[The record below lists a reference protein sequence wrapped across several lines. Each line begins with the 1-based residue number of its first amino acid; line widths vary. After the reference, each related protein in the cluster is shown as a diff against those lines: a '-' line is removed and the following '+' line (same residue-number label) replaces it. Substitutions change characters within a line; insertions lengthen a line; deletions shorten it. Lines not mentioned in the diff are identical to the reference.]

1 MARPYHRPRPVRGVR
16 ATSRI
21 LPQTVLGAALSMTA
35 DTRPPCLSKGL
46 SVAEPRLRAPT
57 KRGETVAQPVGLVVG
72 TVAAS
77 PLEFSVGVRP
87 DQFLQLDD
95 VVVTERRLPDGSAVK
110 IAGVVTNVEAGHE
123 GARFA
128 SDVFLIEQGAL
139 PAEVS
144 EVAEVTVTRVEP
156 EVYVPP
162 RPGTEVRRATGAER
176 DGALYF
182 DTMAGAK
189 VPVGLGRDGQPVYV
203 NFEFVDGNR
212 GGHVSISGVSGIATK
227 TSFAT
232 FLLHSIFNCGVLDAE
247 AHNTKALIFSVKGED
262 LLFLDYEN
270 TRLTD
275 EQRERYARLGLPARP
290 FGNVQ
295 VFAPPRPG
303 DPSGTPDVQARDRAV
318 SPFYWTLAEFCE
330 QELMPFVFADGEDE
344 RSQYTMLVGQIAAR
358 LKRDHIRIG
367 TDGAI
372 KVGDEHG
379 RVVRTFGQLVD
390 LIEDELGDDATRGQ
404 WVAGSASMGS
414 VNAFLRRLRSA
425 VRPLS
430 NLVRGDL
437 AYRGERQLTTSKAQV
452 TVVDLHNLPDR
463 AQRFVVGVTLRQEFR
478 RKEQQGTARP
488 LMFVVLDEL
497 NKYAPRDGDSPIKQ
511 ILLDVA
517 ERGRSLG
524 VILIGAQQTASEVE
538 RRIVANCSIRVAGR
552 LDPAEASR
560 PEYGYLPPVQRQRA
574 TLAKPGTMFVSQPDI
589 PVPLAVEFPFP
600 AWATRPSEKGIW
612 AGVDDGPAMPADPF
626 ATVTSA
632 FDDDPPP
639 F

>member
-1 MARPYHRPRPVRGVR
+1 M
-16 ATSRI
+16 
-21 LPQTVLGAALSMTA
+21 
-35 DTRPPCLSKGL
+35 
-46 SVAEPRLRAPT
+46 AEPNGSPNGATDLAAGQR
-57 KRGETVAQPVGLVVG
+57 PVGLVVG

-77 PLEFSVGVRP
+77 PLEFSVGVAP
-87 DQFLQLDD
+87 DQYLQLDD
-95 VVVTERRLPDGSAVK
+95 VVVTRRKLPDGTEIQ
-110 IAGVVTNVEAGHE
+110 IAGVVTNIEAGHE

-128 SDVFLIEQGAL
+128 SDVFLISDGAL

-144 EVAEVTVTRVEP
+144 EVAEITVTRVEP

-162 RPGTEVRRATGAER
+162 RPGAEVSRAMGEER
-176 DGALYF
+176 DSALYF
-182 DTMAGAK
+182 DTMADAK
-189 VPVGLGRDGQPVYV
+189 VPIGLGRDGQPVYL
-203 NFEFVDGNR
+203 NFEFVDGTR

-232 FLLHSIFNCGVLDAE
+232 FLLHSIFTSGVLAGE

-262 LLFLDYEN
+262 LLFLDYDN
-270 TRLTD
+270 SRL
-275 EQRERYARLGLPARP
+275 REEFRDKYARLGLPAHSFR
-290 FGNVQ
+290 NVQ

-303 DPSGTPDVQARDRAV
+303 DPNGTPDVRARDKAV

-344 RSQYTMLVGQIAAR
+344 RAQYTMLISQVAAR
-358 LKRDHIRIG
+358 LRRDYQKVG

-372 KVGDEHG
+372 SVNGVDARNG
-379 RVVRTFGQLVD
+379 GPIRTFEQLVA
-390 LIEDELGDDATRGQ
+390 LIEDELLDEEIRRD
-404 WVAGSASMGS
+404 WVAGSTSTGS

-425 VRPLS
+425 VKPLER
-430 NLVRGDL
+430 LIRADLKDRGD
-437 AYRGERQLTTSKAQV
+437 RSLTTSKAQV
-452 TVVDLHNLPDR
+452 TVIDLHNLPDR
-463 AQRFVVGVTLRQEFR
+463 AQRFVVGVSLRQEFR
-478 RKEQQGTARP
+478 RKEEQGTARP
-488 LMFVVLDEL
+488 LMFIVLDEL

-560 PEYGYLPPVQRQRA
+560 PEYGYLPPAQRQRA
-574 TLAKPGTMFVSQPDI
+574 TIAKPGTMFVSQPDI
-589 PVPLAVEFPFP
+589 PVPLAIEFPFP
-600 AWATRPSEKGIW
+600 AWATRSSEKGAW
-612 AGVDDGPAMPADPF
+612 NGVDDGPAQPADPF
-626 ATVTSA
+626 AGL
-632 FDDDPPP
+632 DDDPPP

>member
-1 MARPYHRPRPVRGVR
+1 VPEPSGSPN
-16 ATSRI
+16 
-21 LPQTVLGAALSMTA
+21 GAQQLAA
-35 DTRPPCLSKGL
+35 GQR
-46 SVAEPRLRAPT
+46 
-57 KRGETVAQPVGLVVG
+57 PVGLVVG

-77 PLEFSVGVRP
+77 PLEFSVGVAP
-87 DQFLQLDD
+87 DQYLQLDD
-95 VVVTERRLPDGSAVK
+95 VVVTRRKLPDGSEVQ

-162 RPGTEVRRATGAER
+162 RPGTAVSRAVGEER
-176 DGALYF
+176 DSALYF
-182 DTMAGAK
+182 DTMADAK
-189 VPVGLGRDGQPVYV
+189 VPVGLGRDGQPVFL
-203 NFEFVDGNR
+203 NFEFVDGTR

-232 FLLHSIFNCGVLDAE
+232 FLLHSIFNSGVLHGE

-270 TRLTD
+270 SRLTD
-275 EQRERYARLGLPARP
+275 QARAKYGLLGLPSSSFR
-290 FGNVQ
+290 NVQ

-303 DPSGTPDVQARDRAV
+303 DPNGTPDVRARDKAV

-344 RSQYTMLVGQIAAR
+344 RAQYTMLIGQVAAR
-358 LKRDHIRIG
+358 LRRDHQKVG

-372 KVGDEHG
+372 SVTGVDAG
-379 RVVRTFGQLVD
+379 RGGPLRSFEQLVG
-390 LIEDELGDDATRGQ
+390 LIEDELLDEDTRRD
-404 WVAGSASMGS
+404 WVAGSTSMGS

-425 VRPLS
+425 VKPLER
-430 NLVRGDL
+430 LIRADLKDRGD
-437 AYRGERQLTTSKAQV
+437 RSLTTSKAQV
-452 TVVDLHNLPDR
+452 TVIDLHNLPDR
-463 AQRFVVGVTLRQEFR
+463 AQRFVVGVSLRQEFR
-478 RKEQQGTARP
+478 RKEEQGTARP
-488 LMFVVLDEL
+488 LMFIVLDEL

-560 PEYGYLPPVQRQRA
+560 PEYGYLPPAQRQRA
-574 TLAKPGTMFVSQPDI
+574 TIAKPGTMFVSQPDI
-589 PVPLAVEFPFP
+589 PVPLAIEFPFP
-600 AWATRPSEKGIW
+600 AWATRSSEKGTW
-612 AGVDDGPAMPADPF
+612 NGVDNGPAPPANPF
-626 ATVTSA
+626 AGIPGA
-632 FDDDPPP
+632 EEDDDPPP

>member
-1 MARPYHRPRPVRGVR
+1 M
-16 ATSRI
+16 S
-21 LPQTVLGAALSMTA
+21 LPGRSAGGAGEL
-35 DTRPPCLSKGL
+35 
-46 SVAEPRLRAPT
+46 APDQ
-57 KRGETVAQPVGLVVG
+57 RPVGLVAG

-77 PLEFSVGVRP
+77 PLSFSVAVAP
-87 DQFLQLDD
+87 DQYLQLDD
-95 VVVTERRLPDGSAVK
+95 VVVTKRPLPDGRMVA
-110 IAGVVTNVEAGHE
+110 IAGVVTDVEAGHE

-128 SDVFLIEQGAL
+128 SDVFLISDGAL

-162 RPGTEVRRATGAER
+162 RPGTAVQRAVGAER
-176 DGALYF
+176 DTALYF

-189 VPVGLGRDGQPVYV
+189 MPVGLGRDGQPVFL
-203 NFEFVDGNR
+203 NFEFVDGTR

-232 FLLHSIFNCGVLDAE
+232 FLLHSIFHSGVLRGE
-247 AHNTKALIFSVKGED
+247 THNTKALIFSVKGED
-262 LLFLDYEN
+262 LLFLDYAN
-270 TRLTD
+270 ARLTE
-275 EQRERYARLGLPARP
+275 EQRAKYSLLGLPATS

-303 DPSGTPDVQARDRAV
+303 DPSGTPDVQARDKAV
-318 SPFYWTLAEFCE
+318 SPFYWTLLEFCE
-330 QELMPFVFADGEDE
+330 QELMTFVFADGEDE
-344 RSQYTMLVGQIAAR
+344 RSQYTMLIGQVAAR
-358 LKRDHIRIG
+358 LKRDVVKVG
-367 TDGAI
+367 DDGAI
-372 KVGDEHG
+372 SVNGVDAKNGG
-379 RVVRTFGQLVD
+379 PLRTFEQLVG
-390 LIEDELGDDATRGQ
+390 LVEDELADEETRRD
-404 WVAGSASMGS
+404 WVAGSTSLGS
-414 VNAFLRRLRSA
+414 VNAFLRRLRSS

-430 NLVRGDL
+430 ALVRGDL
-437 AYRGERQLTTSKAQV
+437 RHRADHSLTTSKAQV

-463 AQRFVVGVTLRQEFR
+463 AQRFVVGVALRQEFR

-538 RRIVANCSIRVAGR
+538 RRIVANCSIRVVGR
-552 LDPAEASR
+552 LDSAEAAR
-560 PEYGYLPPVQRQRA
+560 PEYGYLPPAQRQRA
-574 TLAKPGTMFVSQPDI
+574 ILAKPGTMFVAQPDI
-589 PVPLAVEFPFP
+589 PVPLAIEFPFP
-600 AWATRPSEKGIW
+600 AWATRPAEKGAW
-612 AGVDDGPAMPADPF
+612 AGVDTGPAMPADPF
-626 ATVTSA
+626 ATIP
-632 FDDDPPP
+632 DDDPPP

>member
-1 MARPYHRPRPVRGVR
+1 MTQPDVR
-16 ATSRI
+16 AT
-21 LPQTVLGAALSMTA
+21 GAVEA
-35 DTRPPCLSKGL
+35 
-46 SVAEPRLRAPT
+46 
-57 KRGETVAQPVGLVVG
+57 AQEPVGLVAG
-72 TVAAS
+72 TVVAS
-77 PLEFSVGVRP
+77 PLTFSVGVAP

-95 VVVTERRLPDGSAVK
+95 VVVTERLLPDGTPVQ

-162 RPGTEVRRATGAER
+162 RPGTPVYKARGKARE
-176 DGALYF
+176 GALYF
-182 DTMAGAK
+182 DTMGEQT
-189 VPVGLGRDGQPVYV
+189 VPVGLGRDGEPVFV
-203 NFEFVDGNR
+203 NFEFVDGTR
-212 GGHVSISGVSGIATK
+212 GAHVSISGVSGIATK

-232 FLLHSIFNCGVLDAE
+232 FLLHSIFNCGVLRGE

-262 LLFLDYEN
+262 LLFLDYAN
-270 TRLTD
+270 ARLT
-275 EQRERYARLGLPARP
+275 EKQRRRYAQLDLPAHP

-303 DPSGTPDVQARDRAV
+303 DQSGTPDVRARDKAV
-318 SPFYWTLAEFCE
+318 SPFFWTLVEFCE

-344 RSQYTMLVGQIAAR
+344 RSQYTMLIGQVAAR
-358 LKRDHIRIG
+358 LKREHIKVG

-372 KVGDEHG
+372 KLDGEHG
-379 RVVRTFGQLVD
+379 RVIRTFGQLVD
-390 LIEDELGDDATRGQ
+390 LLEAELTEDDTRGR
-404 WVAGSASMGS
+404 WVAGSTSMGS

-425 VRPLS
+425 VRPLQT
-430 NLVRGDL
+430 LVRGDL
-437 AYRGERQLTTSKAQV
+437 ALNAAGDRSLTTGKAQV

-552 LDPAEASR
+552 LDSAEAAR
-560 PEYGYLPPVQRQRA
+560 PEYGYLPPVLRQRA

-600 AWATRPSEKGIW
+600 AWATRPAEKGPW
-612 AGVDDGPAMPADPF
+612 AGVDTGPAAPADPF
-626 ATVTSA
+626 AGIPGA
-632 FDDDPPP
+632 DDPPP

>member
-1 MARPYHRPRPVRGVR
+1 M
-16 ATSRI
+16 
-21 LPQTVLGAALSMTA
+21 
-35 DTRPPCLSKGL
+35 
-46 SVAEPRLRAPT
+46 AEPTPVSNGQPAAPAA
-57 KRGETVAQPVGLVVG
+57 VAGQRPVGLVVG

-77 PLEFSVGVRP
+77 PLEFSVGVAA

-95 VVVTERRLPDGSAVK
+95 VVVTRRKLPDGAEVR

-162 RPGTEVRRATGAER
+162 RPGTAVDRATGEER
-176 DGALYF
+176 DSALYF

-189 VPVGLGRDGQPVYV
+189 LPVGLGRDGLPVYL
-203 NFEFVDGNR
+203 NFEFVDGTR

-232 FLLHSIFNCGVLDAE
+232 FLLHSMFNSGVLAGE

-270 TRLTD
+270 SRLTD
-275 EQRERYARLGLPARP
+275 EQRARYGLLGLPAGSFR
-290 FGNVQ
+290 NVQ

-303 DPSGTPDVQARDRAV
+303 DSSGTPDVRARDKAV

-344 RSQYTMLVGQIAAR
+344 RSQYTMLIGQVAAR
-358 LKRDHIRIG
+358 LRRDHQKVGR
-367 TDGAI
+367 DGAVQI
-372 KVGDEHG
+372 TGADPG
-379 RVVRTFGQLVD
+379 RGGQLRSFEQLVG
-390 LIEDELGDDATRGQ
+390 LIEDELLDEDTRRD
-404 WVAGSASMGS
+404 WVAGSTSTGS

-430 NLVRGDL
+430 TIIRSDLADRGDRSL
-437 AYRGERQLTTSKAQV
+437 STSQAQV

-463 AQRFVVGVTLRQEFR
+463 AQRFVVGVSLRQEFR
-478 RKEQQGTARP
+478 RKEEQGTARP
-488 LMFVVLDEL
+488 LMFIVLDEL

-560 PEYGYLPPVQRQRA
+560 PEYGYLPPAQRQRA
-574 TLAKPGTMFVSQPDI
+574 TIAKPGTMFVSQPDI
-589 PVPLAVEFPFP
+589 PVPLAIEFPFP
-600 AWATRPSEKGIW
+600 AWATRPAEKGPW
-612 AGVDDGPAMPADPF
+612 TGVDDGPAAPADPF
-626 ATVTSA
+626 AGLDT
-632 FDDDPPP
+632 DDDPPP

>member
-1 MARPYHRPRPVRGVR
+1 MVERGH
-16 ATSRI
+16 SPNGRI
-21 LPQTVLGAALSMTA
+21 S
-35 DTRPPCLSKGL
+35 
-46 SVAEPRLRAPT
+46 ELR
-57 KRGETVAQPVGLVVG
+57 PVGLVVG

-77 PLEFSVGVRP
+77 PLEFSVGISP
-87 DQFLQLDD
+87 EEFLQLDD
-95 VVVTERRLPDGSAVK
+95 VVVTKRLLPDGTVVA
-110 IAGVVTNVEAGHE
+110 IAGVVTNVEAEHE
-123 GARFA
+123 GARFS
-128 SDVFLIEQGAL
+128 SDVFLIQQGAL

-162 RPGTEVRRATGAER
+162 RPGAEVSRAVGADR
-176 DGALYF
+176 DSALYF
-182 DTMAGAK
+182 DTMRDAK
-189 VPVGLGRDGQPVYV
+189 IPAGLGRDGQPIYL
-203 NFEFVDGNR
+203 NFEFVDGTR

-232 FLLHSIFNCGVLDAE
+232 FLLHSIFNSGVLRDE
-247 AHNTKALIFSVKGED
+247 EHNTKALIFSVKGED
-262 LLFLDYEN
+262 LLFLDYAN
-270 TRLTD
+270 SRLTD
-275 EQRERYARLGLPARP
+275 RQRARYTALGLPATS

-303 DPSGTPDVQARDRAV
+303 DPNGTPDVRARDKAV

-344 RSQYTMLVGQIAAR
+344 RSQYTMLIGQVAAR
-358 LKRDHIRIG
+358 LKKDHQPTGRDGVVTIRG
-367 TDGAI
+367 VDA
-372 KVGDEHG
+372 G
-379 RVVRTFGQLVD
+379 RGGPLRSFEQLVG
-390 LIEDELGDDATRGQ
+390 LIEDELQDEDTRRD
-404 WVAGSASMGS
+404 WVAGSTSTGS

-430 NLVRGDL
+430 SIIRADLDHRGDRSL
-437 AYRGERQLTTSKAQV
+437 STSKAQV

-488 LMFVVLDEL
+488 LMFIVLDEL
-497 NKYAPRDGDSPIKQ
+497 NKYAPREGDSPIKQ

-552 LDPAEASR
+552 LDAAEASR

-589 PVPLAVEFPFP
+589 PVPLVVEFPFP
-600 AWATRPSEKGIW
+600 AWATRPAEKGEW
-612 AGVDDGPAMPADPF
+612 SGVDTGPSTPDDPF
-626 ATVTSA
+626 TGI
-632 FDDDPPP
+632 DDDPPP

>member
-1 MARPYHRPRPVRGVR
+1 VTLAGQV
-16 ATSRI
+16 
-21 LPQTVLGAALSMTA
+21 
-35 DTRPPCLSKGL
+35 
-46 SVAEPRLRAPT
+46 
-57 KRGETVAQPVGLVVG
+57 PVGLVVG

-77 PLEFSVGVRP
+77 PLEFSVGVAA

-95 VVVTERRLPDGSAVK
+95 VVVTRRKLPDGTEIQ

-156 EVYVPP
+156 EIYVPP
-162 RPGTEVRRATGAER
+162 RPGTAVTRAMGEER
-176 DGALYF
+176 DSALYF
-182 DTMAGAK
+182 DKMADAK
-189 VPVGLGRDGQPVYV
+189 VPIGLGRDGQPVYA
-203 NFEFVDGNR
+203 NFDFIDGTR

-232 FLLHSIFNCGVLDAE
+232 FLLHSIFNSGVLAGE

-262 LLFLDYEN
+262 LLFLDYTN
-270 TRLTD
+270 SRLTD
-275 EQRERYARLGLPARP
+275 EYRQKYGLLGLPATSFR
-290 FGNVQ
+290 NVQ

-303 DPSGTPDVQARDRAV
+303 DPNGTPDVRARDKAV

-330 QELMPFVFADGEDE
+330 QELLPFVFADGEDE
-344 RSQYTMLVGQIAAR
+344 RSQYTMLISQVAAR
-358 LKRDHIRIG
+358 LRRDYSKVG
-367 TDGAI
+367 TDGAVQI
-372 KVGDEHG
+372 ANVDPG
-379 RVVRTFGQLVD
+379 RGGQLRSFEQLVG
-390 LIEDELGDDATRGQ
+390 LIEDELLDEDTRRD
-404 WVAGSASMGS
+404 WVAGSTSTGS

-425 VRPLS
+425 VRPLERIIRAD
-430 NLVRGDL
+430 LKDRGNR
-437 AYRGERQLTTSKAQV
+437 ALTTSEAQV
-452 TVVDLHNLPDR
+452 TVIDLHNLPDR

-478 RKEQQGTARP
+478 RKEEQGTARP
-488 LMFVVLDEL
+488 LMFIVLDEL

-560 PEYGYLPPVQRQRA
+560 PEYGYLPAAQRQRA
-574 TLAKPGTMFVSQPDI
+574 TIAKPGTMFVSQPDI
-589 PVPLAVEFPFP
+589 PVPLAIEFPFP
-600 AWATRPSEKGIW
+600 AWATRPAEKGTW
-612 AGVDDGPAMPADPF
+612 TGVDTGPAAPADPF
-626 ATVTSA
+626 AGIA
-632 FDDDPPP
+632 GADEDDDPPP

>member
-1 MARPYHRPRPVRGVR
+1 VTQPDL
-16 ATSRI
+16 S
-21 LPQTVLGAALSMTA
+21 LNGAADA
-35 DTRPPCLSKGL
+35 PPQD
-46 SVAEPRLRAPT
+46 A
-57 KRGETVAQPVGLVVG
+57 PVGLVAG

-77 PLEFSVGVRP
+77 PLQFSVGVAP

-95 VVVTERRLPDGSAVK
+95 VVVTQRPLPNGNPVTIS
-110 IAGVVTNVEAGHE
+110 GVVTNVEAGHE

-144 EVAEVTVTRVEP
+144 EVAEVTVTRVDP

-162 RPGTEVRRATGAER
+162 RPGTAVHRATGQQR
-176 DGALYF
+176 DQALYF
-182 DTMAGAK
+182 DTMADAK
-189 VPVGLGRDGQPVYV
+189 VPIGLGRDGQPVFV
-203 NFEFVDGNR
+203 NFEFVDGTR

-232 FLLHSIFNCGVLDAE
+232 FLLHSIFNCGVLDKE

-262 LLFLDYEN
+262 LLFLDYAN
-270 TRLTD
+270 ARLTD
-275 EQRERYARLGLPARP
+275 TQRARYALLGLPAEP
-290 FGNVQ
+290 FHNVQ

-303 DPSGTPDVQARDRAV
+303 DSSGAPDVQARDKAV

-330 QELMPFVFADGEDE
+330 QELLPFVFADGEDE
-344 RSQYTMLVGQIAAR
+344 RSQYTMLIGQVAAK
-358 LKRDHIRIG
+358 LKREHIRVG
-367 TDGAI
+367 ADGAI
-372 KVGDEHG
+372 KIGDEHG
-379 RVVRTFGQLVD
+379 RIVRTFAQLVD
-390 LIEDELGDDATRGQ
+390 TMEAELADEETRND
-404 WVAGSASMGS
+404 WARGSTLGS

-430 NLVRGDL
+430 SLIRGDL
-437 AYRGERQLTTSKAQV
+437 AHRGDRELNTGKAQV

-497 NKYAPRDGDSPIKQ
+497 NKYAPREGDSPIKQ

-552 LDPAEASR
+552 LDSAEAAR
-560 PEYGYLPPVQRQRA
+560 PEYGYLPPAQRQRA

-589 PVPLAVEFPFP
+589 PVPLAIEFPFP
-600 AWATRPSEKGIW
+600 AWATRPVEKGAW
-612 AGVDDGPAMPADPF
+612 AGVDTGPAAPSDPF
-626 ATVTSA
+626 AGIPGA
-632 FDDDPPP
+632 GFDDDPPP